1 MNHHLFNGSFSQL
14 FITRGEE
21 VAVYV
26 QSKIMNEFPNIRIP
40 IGDGVE
46 RFIDF
51 LALNFDAFFNFI
63 FIIASSSIKGLETG
77 LLAIP
82 WWVFLIIIF
91 LLGWYFTSLSGG
103 VLFGIFI
110 FLIGSFDL
118 WSETMTTISIVLIS
132 VLLSLAIGIPLGIL
146 MAFNKAVSVIMRP
159 ILDAMQTMPS
169 FVYLIPV
176 IFFFPLGNVPAVI
189 ATIIY
194 AIPPVM
200 RLTELAIRNVDKE
213 VVESAQSFGSSTMQ
227 MLVKVQ
233 LPQALPTIMAG
244 VNQTTMMALAMAVVG
259 SMVGAQGL
267 GERVLFAISRIDIS
281 IGFEAGL
288 SIVFLAIII
297 DRITGG
303 IAERLQKQRR
313 NDA

>member
-1 MNHHLFNGSFSQL
+1 MRSMLM
-14 FITRGEE
+14 
-21 VAVYV
+21 
-26 QSKIMNEFPNIRIP
+26 KEFPDLRIP

-46 RFIDF
+46 KFIDF
-51 LALNFDAFFNFI
+51 LAENFQAFFDFI
-63 FIIASSSIKGLETG
+63 FVLTSSSIKGLESA
-77 LLAIP
+77 LLAVP
-82 WWVFLIIIF
+82 WWILIIVVV
-91 LLGWYFTSLSGG
+91 LLGWYFTNLSGG
-103 VLFGIFI
+103 ILFGFFM
-110 FLIGSFDL
+110 FLVGSFDL
-118 WSETMTTISIVLIS
+118 WPETMTTISIVLIS
-132 VLLSLAIGIPLGIL
+132 VILSLAIGIPFGVL
-146 MAFNKAVSVIMRP
+146 MAFNNILSVVMRP
-159 ILDAMQTMPS
+159 ILDAMQTMPT

-194 AIPPVM
+194 AMPPVM

-227 MLVKVQ
+227 MLTKVQ

-267 GERVLFAISRIDIS
+267 GERVLYAINRIDIS
-281 IGFEAGL
+281 LGFEAGI

-303 IAERLQKQRR
+303 IADRLQKQRG
-313 NDA
+313 NAS